1 MLQYVIRGFFK
12 CTSGRP
18 ESDSQERVEM
28 AVAGHSLAQSR
39 RMKGAKGRE
48 AVFPGR
54 QWRTDDKGKGCRKRE
69 PDLKKGGCGRR
80 RNER

>member
-1 MLQYVIRGFFK
+1 
-12 CTSGRP
+12 
-18 ESDSQERVEM
+18 M

-80 RNER
+80 RNEQ